1 MKRILLIP
9 VLMSLLL
16 SPAIVLAQ
24 DNGDNGNGPE
34 AWPTIESPEDLIKI
48 LDTVARWLMT
58 IVFIVAAI
66 FIVVAAYRFVTSGG
80 DPMQVT
86 SARQAILYAL
96 IGVAVALLAWG
107 IVQVVKSIILG

>member
-9 VLMSLLL
+9 VLMSFLLL
-16 SPAIVLAQ
+16 PAISLAQ
-24 DNGDNGNGPE
+24 DNGDNGAE
-34 AWPTIESPEDLIKI
+34 AWPTIESPQDLINI
-48 LDTVARWLMT
+48 LDTIARWLMT

-80 DPMQVT
+80 DPMQVS

-96 IGVAVALLAWG
+96 VGVAVALLAWG
-107 IVQVVKSIILG
+107 IVQVVKTIILGP